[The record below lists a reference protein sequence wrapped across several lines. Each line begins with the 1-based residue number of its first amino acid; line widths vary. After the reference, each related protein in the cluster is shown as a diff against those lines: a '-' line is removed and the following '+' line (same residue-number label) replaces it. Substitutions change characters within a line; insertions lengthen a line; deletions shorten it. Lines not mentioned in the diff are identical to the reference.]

1 MIKNYEY
8 ITSYKNYY
16 IYKGLR
22 YYCISKIKSDYFNSS
37 MINYDYF
44 IDLDDVK
51 KFIDEML

>member
-8 ITSYKNYY
+8 ITTYKNYK

-22 YYCISKIKSDYFNSS
+22 YYCIGNDKNNI
-37 MINYDYF
+37 MYDYF
-44 IDLDDVK
+44 IDLNDVK